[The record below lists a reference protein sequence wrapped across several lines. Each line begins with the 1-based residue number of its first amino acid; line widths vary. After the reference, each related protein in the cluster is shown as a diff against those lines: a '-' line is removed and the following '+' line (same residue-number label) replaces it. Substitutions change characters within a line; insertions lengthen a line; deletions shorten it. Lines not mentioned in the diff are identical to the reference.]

1 MNLRNYILS
10 VCVFALAFPAMG
22 QRQEKSLDTLVQK
35 FSQYREKAFQE
46 KIFAH
51 LDRTFYLTGETLW
64 FKIYTVD
71 ASFHKPVDLSKV
83 AYAEITDAANIPVLQ
98 EKIELV
104 QGRGDGSFFV
114 PASLQSGNYRFRIY
128 TSWMKNFAPEFYFD
142 QVITIVNPFIEH
154 EHTKKIK
161 RSACKVQF
169 FPEGGNLVDG
179 FESKVGFKVSDD
191 SGKGSSCKGFLLNDR
206 NDTIASITPEK
217 FGMGHFLMIPSAR
230 EKYKAVLVNEEGVN
244 ISAHFPDVHDSGFV
258 MQLRDSGD
266 AVHVIVK
273 SKGVAQHDVYLFV
286 HARQVITRAE
296 RQRLQNNTAAFT
308 LEKKEFRDGISHLTV
323 FTEDLQPV
331 CERLY
336 FTYPRKELEID
347 IATNQ
352 KAFSPRKKVS
362 LSLQTR
368 NGSRMPAPAH
378 LSMSVHKLDSLE
390 SVEGSNIYAYLWL
403 GADLAG
409 TIESPEYYFDRKEPG
424 ASSAMDNLMLTH
436 GWRRFDWQDILKGQT
451 MFTFLPEV
459 RGHIVTGSITKGQ
472 EKGGGVFAYLGSPGK
487 IIRAYGSWSSPEG
500 EVRFEIKDFFGP
512 RRIIIQTRTDSA
524 DRYNI
529 KVHDPFSPWMKS
541 EKLPSW
547 NVSKEK
553 EPQLL
558 SRSIAMQVQDI
569 FYYERFGSRTVLP
582 RIDSSA
588 FYGHADAT
596 YYLEDYTRFPVMEE
610 VMREYVPE
618 VFVRKRKDGFH
629 FVVIDQVQGGVLSG
643 DPMVLLDGIPIL
655 DVDDI
660 MAVDPL
666 RIRKLEIVKRTYYLG
681 QAAFSGIVSYTTYG
695 GDMGGMQLDPRSITL
710 DYHGLQL
717 RREFY
722 SPQYSRHQENDRMP
736 DQRYLLHWEPGIA
749 TDQEGKS
756 QLEFF
761 TSDVPGTYLVTVHGL
776 DDQGYAGSKTYTFTV
791 TTSDTP

>member
-10 VCVFALAFPAMG
+10 ACIFALAFPAMG

-71 ASFHKPVDLSKV
+71 ASFHKPVDVSKV

-104 QGRGDGSFFV
+104 QGRGNGSFFV

-154 EHTKKIK
+154 EHTKQIK
-161 RSACKVQF
+161 QPACKVQF

-179 FESKVGFKVSDD
+179 LESKVGFKVSDD

-206 NDTIASITPEK
+206 NDTIAWITPEK

-244 ISAHFPDVHDSGFV
+244 ISAHFPDVHESGFV

-296 RQRLQNNTAAFT
+296 RQRLQNNAAAFT
-308 LEKKEFRDGISHLTV
+308 LPKKEFRDGIAHLTV
-323 FTEDLQPV
+323 FTENLQPV

-368 NGSRMPAPAH
+368 NGSGMPAPAH

-390 SVEGSNIYAYLWL
+390 SVKGSNIYPYLWL

-409 TIESPEYYFDRKEPG
+409 TIESPEYYFGRKEPG
-424 ASSAMDNLMLTH
+424 VSSAMDNLMLTH

-451 MFTFLPEV
+451 TFKFLPEV

-487 IIRAYGSWSSPEG
+487 IIRAYGSWSTPDG
-500 EVRFEIKDFFGP
+500 DVRFEIKDFFGP

-529 KVHDPFSPWMKS
+529 KVRDPFSPRMKS

-547 NVSKEK
+547 NVSKERK
-553 EPQLL
+553 TQLL

-596 YYLEDYTRFPVMEE
+596 YYLEDYMRFPVMEE

-643 DPMVLLDGIPIL
+643 DPMVLLDGVPIL

-681 QAAFSGIVSYTTYG
+681 QAAFSGIVSYTTYD
-695 GDMGGMQLDPRSITL
+695 GDMGGMQLDPGSIAL

-722 SPQYSRHQENDRMP
+722 SPEYSRHPENDRMP
-736 DQRYLLHWEPGIA
+736 DQRYLLHWDPGIA

-776 DDQGYAGSKTYTFTV
+776 DHQGYAGSKTYTFTV